1 MGTDSR
7 ATGGFEMLSK
17 KGRVARGQCEHQNT
31 ITVRNGGIERTV
43 CESCGHFT
51 FRGLEGLSGKADRS
65 NFERG
70 VERTEEPVGY

>member
-1 MGTDSR
+1 
-7 ATGGFEMLSK
+7 MLSK

-31 ITVRNGGIERTV
+31 ITVRNGGIERTA

-70 VERTEEPVGY
+70 AERAKETVGY

>member
-1 MGTDSR
+1 
-7 ATGGFEMLSK
+7 MLSK

-70 VERTEEPVGY
+70 VERTEEAVGY

>member
-1 MGTDSR
+1 
-7 ATGGFEMLSK
+7 MLSK

-70 VERTEEPVGY
+70 VERTKETVGY